1 MYSDTIVLQPAGAC
15 VMNKLEDRFCVINVL
30 FDTRSQQTFIS
41 DRLIK
46 KLKLALLRQ
55 TDIEVSAFLNTKE
68 YNMKLSAYE

>member
-1 MYSDTIVLQPAGAC
+1 MYSDTIVLQAAGAC

-46 KLKLALLRQ
+46 K
-55 TDIEVSAFLNTKE
+55 TEVSTITSN
-68 YNMKLSAYE
+68 